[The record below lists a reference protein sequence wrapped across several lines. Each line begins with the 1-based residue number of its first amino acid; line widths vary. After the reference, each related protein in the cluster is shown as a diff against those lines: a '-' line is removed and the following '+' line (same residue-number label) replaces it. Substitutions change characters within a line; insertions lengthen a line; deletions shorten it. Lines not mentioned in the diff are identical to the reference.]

1 MAYNHEYIKT
11 SKQKIPMFYMTEKIG
26 KRKKKHSKRIQKL
39 IKKKEIKLVDKKSI
53 CDIKYALDEIKSR

>member
-26 KRKKKHSKRIQKL
+26 KRKKEHSKRIQKL